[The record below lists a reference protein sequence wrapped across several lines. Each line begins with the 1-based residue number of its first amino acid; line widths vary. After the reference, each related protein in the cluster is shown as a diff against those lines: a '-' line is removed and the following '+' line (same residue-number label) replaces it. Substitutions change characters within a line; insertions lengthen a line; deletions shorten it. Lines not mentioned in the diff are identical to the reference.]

1 MVTAKINK
9 DLYNWVPS
17 LFAILCNTNTQYN
30 NHLILLNKQVW
41 TLLPFYSP
49 CPAIQSKT
57 DWF

>member
-9 DLYNWVPS
+9 DLYSWVPS

-41 TLLPFYSP
+41 TLLLFYSP

-57 DWF
+57 V